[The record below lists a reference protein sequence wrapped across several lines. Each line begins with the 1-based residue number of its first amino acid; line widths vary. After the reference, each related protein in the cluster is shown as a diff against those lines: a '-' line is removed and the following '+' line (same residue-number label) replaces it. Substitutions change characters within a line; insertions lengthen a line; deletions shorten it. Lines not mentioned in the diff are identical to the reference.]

1 MKTNFRKTLAVLLA
15 ALMLTS
21 VFSVAAFAAD
31 TYTVTYYPGT
41 GVDGETYVDTFTRS
55 IKIRGVTYTREHYTH
70 TGWSTTEGG
79 TVTNTFNSTWRRKQN
94 LVLYPVWKGDL

>member
-21 VFSVAAFAAD
+21 VFSVAAFAAA

-55 IKIRGVTYTREHYTH
+55 IKI
-70 TGWSTTEGG
+70 TT
-79 TVTNTFNSTWRRKQN
+79 SIIDIW
-94 LVLYPVWKGDL
+94 